1 VLVEDGEL
9 VSGILCKKSLGAS
22 GGSLLHIVYLEQ
34 GYEQAGEFYANIQV
48 VVNNWL
54 LIEGHTIGIGD
65 TIADAQTYSKIQ
77 DAIKKAKVNYSRS
90 CLFSALICFL
100 LICQLYYDLKN
111 CVVCRYIRVISA
123 CLITEQILP
132 LI

>member
-1 VLVEDGEL
+1 VEDGEL

-34 GYEQAGEFYANIQV
+34 GFEQAGEFYANIQV

-65 TIADAQTYSKIQ
+65 TIADSQTYSKIQ
-77 DAIKKAKVNYSRS
+77 DAIKKAKVRYFVLYMR
-90 CLFSALICFL
+90 CAFQL
-100 LICQLYYDLKN
+100 LR
-111 CVVCRYIRVISA
+111 RYLAFTV
-123 CLITEQILP
+123 
-132 LI
+132 

>member
-1 VLVEDGEL
+1 MCLWQVDVEITFCENFCQVLVEDGEL

-65 TIADAQTYSKIQ
+65 TIADSQTYSKIQ
-77 DAIKKAKVNYSRS
+77 DAIKKAKVNY
-90 CLFSALICFL
+90 CTVYPFSV
-100 LICQLYYDLKN
+100 YDLFLVTN
-111 CVVCRYIRVISA
+111 TQQMM
-123 CLITEQILP
+123 LQG
-132 LI
+132 

>member
-1 VLVEDGEL
+1 MEDGEL

-34 GYEQAGEFYANIQV
+34 GFEQAGEFYANIQV

-65 TIADAQTYSKIQ
+65 TIADSQTYSKIQ
-77 DAIKKAKVNYSRS
+77 DAIKKAKVRYFVLYMR
-90 CLFSALICFL
+90 CAFQL
-100 LICQLYYDLKN
+100 LR
-111 CVVCRYIRVISA
+111 RYLAFTV
-123 CLITEQILP
+123 
-132 LI
+132 

>member
-1 VLVEDGEL
+1 VEDGEL

-34 GYEQAGEFYANIQV
+34 GFEQAGEFYANIQV

-65 TIADAQTYSKIQ
+65 TIADSQTYSKIQ
-77 DAIKKAKVNYSRS
+77 DAIKKAKVKYSM
-90 CLFSALICFL
+90 LFMRF
-100 LICQLYYDLKN
+100 
-111 CVVCRYIRVISA
+111 VF
-123 CLITEQILP
+123 
-132 LI
+132 

>member
-1 VLVEDGEL
+1 VEDGEL

-34 GYEQAGEFYANIQV
+34 GFEQAGEFYANIQV

-65 TIADAQTYSKIQ
+65 TIADSQTYSKIQ
-77 DAIKKAKVNYSRS
+77 DAIKKAKVKYFVLCMR
-90 CLFSALICFL
+90 CAF
-100 LICQLYYDLKN
+100 
-111 CVVCRYIRVISA
+111 
-123 CLITEQILP
+123 
-132 LI
+132 